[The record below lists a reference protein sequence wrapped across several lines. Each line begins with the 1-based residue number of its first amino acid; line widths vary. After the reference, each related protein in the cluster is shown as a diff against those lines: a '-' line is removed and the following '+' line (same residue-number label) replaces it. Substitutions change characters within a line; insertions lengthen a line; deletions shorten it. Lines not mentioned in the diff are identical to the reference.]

1 MSDPALSAHRLLA
14 ATMTLVALLGWGAYA
29 YSEESSGRRDEERL
43 AAIAR
48 VTTDRDKLV
57 LEHQR
62 LVAAEQRLQRELAL
76 ANAQLAASRDQ
87 LAMLQPQQKVATT
100 SGLAML
106 EAADP
111 SAQSAQKPPVTPP
124 GRSKPAKRVASS
136 R

>member
-57 LEHQR
+57 LEQQR

-111 SAQSAQKPPVTPP
+111 SAQSVQKPPLAPP